1 MHIFFGTNCE
11 AIFKNLQVMEKDI
24 VRENTPPDI
33 NQKVDTEMH
42 QHLNQYYN
50 DPSKIDR
57 RLCELD
63 HEWDIERVLE
73 LNAAALSLMGLWRG
87 LTRHRYWFIL
97 PLTVASFLAFHA
109 TGGWCPPVTF
119 LRRLGF
125 RTRLEIEKERY
136 ALKTIRGDFKYL
148 LDVPNVAWN
157 AVNK

>member
-1 MHIFFGTNCE
+1 METNDVVR
-11 AIFKNLQVMEKDI
+11 KN
-24 VRENTPPDI
+24 TSPDI
-33 NQKVDTEMH
+33 NQRVDIEIRE
-42 QHLNQYYN
+42 HLNQYYN

-63 HEWDIERVLE
+63 HEWDIERVFQ

-87 LTRHRYWFIL
+87 ITTHRVWFIL
-97 PLTVASFLAFHA
+97 PAAVAGFLALNA
-109 TGGWCPPVTF
+109 TEGWCPPITL

-125 RTRLEIEKERY
+125 RTRQEIEKEKY

-148 LDVPNVAWN
+148 LDVPNLAWN